1 MSSRAQVWTTVVLLS
16 FTTAAIKGVGPFLL
30 GTRDIPKRLLPVV
43 VLLPSALV
51 TALVVAELFEP
62 TDHGVTADAARIVG
76 VAAALAA
83 ILLRL
88 PLGAVL
94 VVAAVAAAGFRALT

>member
-1 MSSRAQVWTTVVLLS
+1 MSSRAQAWVTIVLLFLTTV
-16 FTTAAIKGVGPFLL
+16 AIKGVGPFLL
-30 GTRDIPKRLLPVV
+30 GTRDMPKRLLPVV

-51 TALVVAELFEP
+51 TALVVAELFEA
-62 TDHGVTADAARIVG
+62 TDHGVTADAGRIVG

-88 PLGAVL
+88 PLGGVL
-94 VVAAVAAAGFRALT
+94 VVAAVAAAAFRALT

>member
-1 MSSRAQVWTTVVLLS
+1 MTGTARAWATVALLCLTTM
-16 FTTAAIKGVGPFLL
+16 AIKGVGPFLL

-51 TALVVAELFEP
+51 TALVVAALFEA
-62 TDHGVTADAARIVG
+62 TDGGVTADAAAMVG

-94 VVAAVAAAGFRALT
+94 AVAAVAAAAFRALT